1 MMVTQQQKSQI
12 LLSGK
17 RNSTRGH
24 GYLCYTTNFSDNIVD
39 SVCVEDIFL
48 DTNTKNTLG
57 SKESGTAI
65 FLPLVGRLLIGDKV
79 INTGN
84 VLIATIDNSEV
95 ENNNE
100 QIQANYLK
108 ISINKTI
115 LANGVFNFDLSN
127 SKNQLIPLLS
137 NSSVHVH
144 LGYFDARHETI
155 YKRKIDSKQIIGY
168 VIQGA
173 FEFQNMLLQHR
184 DGAIVFNKTEVIEFE
199 ALSEDALILIIEV

>member
-17 RNSTRGH
+17 RNLTRDH
-24 GYLCYTTNFSDNIVD
+24 GYLCYTTNFGDNIVD
-39 SVCVEDIFL
+39 SIYVEDIFL

-57 SKESGTAI
+57 SKEIGTAI
-65 FLPLVGRLLIGDKV
+65 FLPLVGRLLINDKV

-84 VLIATIDNSEV
+84 ILIATKNNSEV

-108 ISINKTI
+108 ISINKII
-115 LANGVFNFDLSN
+115 LTEGIFNFDLSS
-127 SKNQLIPLLS
+127 SKNQLIPLLCS
-137 NSSVHVH
+137 GSIHIH
-144 LGYFDARHETI
+144 LGYFDARHETV
-155 YKRKIDSKQIIGY
+155 YKPKVNSKQIIGY

-184 DGAIVFNKTEVIEFE
+184 DGAIVFNKTEIIEFE
-199 ALSEDALILIIEV
+199 ALSENALILIMEV